1 MLSDIG
7 RGRGRIGA
15 MVPST
20 NRNLEPDFFLLAP
33 PGVSVHFVR
42 LCEERPDQ
50 LPTSDVLQRYAHL
63 PVKEPAELLAAAT
76 VEVIAYGCTSATLSG
91 SPEFDARLSA
101 EIEQVSGLPTITAAS
116 ALLGGLAALGVSKLL
131 WLSLRERAAR
141 TRYQVSE
148 RFGSRGGFRSRP
160 GRDLGNYEQEMNP
173 SAVYDLGRRAD
184 HPDAQALVLSCT
196 EMRAVEAI
204 DALERDL
211 EKPVV
216 TSNQAL
222 MFACLNRIGV
232 NPAGLGVGGRL
243 FELGLRE
250 AQIFIARRA
259 YAFGGEGRSRSR
271 TPIAS

>member
-1 MLSDIG
+1 MLSALG

-42 LCEERPDQ
+42 LREENPDE
-50 LPTSDVLQRYAHL
+50 LPTSTVQQRYAHL
-63 PVKEPAELLAAAT
+63 PVKEPAELLVAAT

-91 SPEFDARLSA
+91 SPQFDGELSA
-101 EIEQVSGLPTITAAS
+101 EIERISGLPTITAAS
-116 ALLGGLAALGVSKLL
+116 ALLEGLAALGVSRIAFG
-131 WLSLRERAAR
+131 SPYVRELHERGIKFLVDSGLDV
-141 TRYQVSE
+141 VSE
-148 RFGSRGGFRSRP
+148 ADP

-184 HPDAQALVLSCT
+184 HRHAQALVLSCT
-196 EMRAVEAI
+196 EMRSVEAI
-204 DALERDL
+204 DALEHDL
-211 EKPVV
+211 QKPVV

-232 NPAGLGVGGRL
+232 DPASCGVGGRL
-243 FELGLRE
+243 FELGLKDVKT
-250 AQIFIARRA
+250 A
-259 YAFGGEGRSRSR
+259 
-271 TPIAS
+271 

>member
-33 PGVSVHFVR
+33 PGVSIHFVR
-42 LCEERPDQ
+42 LREERPDQ

-63 PVKEPAELLAAAT
+63 PVKEPAELLVAAT

-91 SPEFDARLSA
+91 SPEFDAKLRA

-116 ALLGGLAALGVSKLL
+116 ALLGGLAALEVSKIAFGSPYVRELHERGIKF
-131 WLSLRERAAR
+131 LSDSGLVV
-141 TRYQVSE
+141 VSE
-148 RFGSRGGFRSRP
+148 ADP

-211 EKPVV
+211 DKPVV

-243 FELGLRE
+243 FDLGLRE
-250 AQIFIARRA
+250 AKRA
-259 YAFGGEGRSRSR
+259 
-271 TPIAS
+271 

>member
-1 MLSDIG
+1 MLSDLG

-42 LCEERPDQ
+42 MPEPNSDE
-50 LPTSDVLQRYAHL
+50 LPTSAVLQRYAHL
-63 PVKEPAELLAAAT
+63 PLNGPVEMLVAAT

-91 SPEFDARLSA
+91 SPEFDAKLSA
-101 EIEQVSGLPTITAAS
+101 EIEAISALPTITAAR
-116 ALLGGLAALGVSKLL
+116 ALLEAIAALGVSKV
-131 WLSLRERAAR
+131 A
-141 TRYQVSE
+141 
-148 RFGSRGGFRSRP
+148 FGSPYVRELHQRGIKFLSDSGLDVISAADP

-184 HPDAQALVLSCT
+184 HPQAQALVLSCT
-196 EMRAVEAI
+196 EMRSVEAI
-204 DALERDL
+204 EALERDL
-211 EKPVV
+211 DKPVV

-232 NPAGLGVGGRL
+232 NPAGIGVGGRL
-243 FELGLRE
+243 FDLGLKP
-250 AQIFIARRA
+250 AMRA
-259 YAFGGEGRSRSR
+259 
-271 TPIAS
+271 